1 MIPDIEVP
9 REDAL
14 KVAHSAALKGVLEA
28 IGDAPTG
35 TFKVLK
41 EKAETALTELE
52 GMTQRE

>member
-1 MIPDIEVP
+1 VP

-14 KVAHSAALKGVLEA
+14 KVAHSVALKGILEA

-35 TFKVLK
+35 AFKGLK
-41 EKAETALTELE
+41 EEAETALAELE